1 MDVCVQGGR
10 FGGCGLVGEFRHSGM
25 EEFPGG
31 AAELGFYGFVADFGG
46 DGGAFEE
53 GRIDSWGGRR
63 VGRFGAGPCERW
75 GGRAIGEKG
84 GDEEEGCDG
93 GEDEE
98 KTAVGHT
105 PDYSDGTFFRFVR
118 SIPGKNRRR
127 RRKRKC

>member
-1 MDVCVQGGR
+1 
-10 FGGCGLVGEFRHSGM
+10 M

-63 VGRFGAGPCERW
+63 VCRCGDGRIEGR

-84 GDEEEGCDG
+84 SDEEEGCDG

-105 PDYSDGTFFRFVR
+105 PDYNDGTFFRFVR
-118 SIPGKNRRR
+118 SISRENRKR